1 MNLKRAEAK
10 SRLQQVRAVAGNG
23 VDMSRLAAV
32 LGDELDADFDPAT
45 YDAKMAALFGA
56 EYDDAPELDAPAPVL
71 VKGAGGGGAKA
82 RSAGAAPDAGAT
94 DDEGEGE
101 GDDDED
107 LPAGAAWVFGDGPRP
122 AWAGP
127 SAEELAEGADDGL
140 GEAGPPADALE
151 EDAEDDDGD
160 NDDPAVVGRR
170 RDRGRR
176 QRQRRHL
183 SDVARV
189 RAELEASAA
198 AAGGVDDSDDVLALG
213 FEDVIAGGLRTRFA
227 YTAVPPDDFGLGVDE
242 LLAAEDADLNR
253 YVGLR
258 KLAPYRETPWV
269 VPPKRRRRAVAE
281 IRKRLL
287 VSAPQRP
294 VDAAGSAESSGA
306 AAEEDGSDEPVALA
320 ASAPQVDADDADE
333 AVPADAS
340 DKKKKRRRE
349 DRGGESG
356 ARGHRRGKGDAK
368 AGEHGTKKRNA
379 SSGAPEGTTAAGVKL
394 SRLASYNFA

>member
-71 VKGAGGGGAKA
+71 KGAGGGAKE
-82 RSAGAAPDAGAT
+82 RSAAAASDAGAT
-94 DDEGEGE
+94 EDEGEG
-101 GDDDED
+101 DADED

-127 SAEELAEGADDGL
+127 SAEELAAGADDGL

-151 EDAEDDDGD
+151 EDAEDGDGD

-213 FEDVIAGGLRTRFA
+213 FEDVIAGGLRTRFS
-227 YTAVPPDDFGLGVDE
+227 YTAVPPDDFGLGVEE

-294 VDAAGSAESSGA
+294 VDASGSAESSGA
-306 AAEEDGSDEPVALA
+306 AAEEAGSDDPAALA
-320 ASAPQVDADDADE
+320 APAPEVDADDADDANE
-333 AVPADAS
+333 AVPAAAS
-340 DKKKKRRRE
+340 DKKKRRRE

-356 ARGHRRGKGDAK
+356 GRGHRRGKGDAR
-368 AGEHGTKKRNA
+368 AGEHGTKKRHA
-379 SSGAPEGTTAAGVKL
+379 GSGAPEGTTAAGVKL